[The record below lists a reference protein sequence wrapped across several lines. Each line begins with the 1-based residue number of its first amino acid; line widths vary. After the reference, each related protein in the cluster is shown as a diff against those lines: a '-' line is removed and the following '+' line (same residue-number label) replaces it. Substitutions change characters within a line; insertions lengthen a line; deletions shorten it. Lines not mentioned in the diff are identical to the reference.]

1 MLNTLDI
8 NPDSLTLDKLGLNSK
23 QLEAVKYFENPL
35 LILAGAGTGKTKTLT
50 SKIALLIAS
59 GISPSQILAITFTNK
74 AAAEMRQRIA
84 QITPYSA
91 GIWMHTFHALG
102 AKLLRQH
109 GELIGI
115 KKDFLIYDT
124 DDQKKLITLILK
136 EIGLENEKNK
146 INLYINLISKAK
158 DDLID
163 ENAYME
169 SAEASGE
176 TNRLTTARIYRL
188 YQGKMALA
196 GALDFGDLIHKT
208 CKLLREN
215 LDLRQYYQE
224 YFKYVLVDEY
234 QDTNHA
240 QYVLVKALSEKH
252 QNLCVVGDPDQCLP
266 GETKVMT
273 EKGAV
278 SIKNLTKKDKI
289 ISAIGSNK
297 AQSAEINHILKKPFK
312 GNLVEIKT
320 KGKKTLRCT
329 PNHICFAR
337 LEPSE
342 KLHYVYLMKKND
354 LGFRIGTT
362 SGVRTSKDR
371 KILNGIMVTPP
382 PAYCPLDN
390 QKKQKPTLGG
400 QTGGGVRTNQEMA
413 DAIWILK
420 TCKNSGEARYFEQLF
435 SLKYQIPTTVFYSK
449 GRNLAIN
456 QRLINNLYKEL
467 DTVSS
472 AEGLMEDLCLNPDYP
487 HHRPF
492 AVTRKG
498 FNRKY
503 VWFTVFGDTRENL
516 SDKTHYHRVQ
526 LVTSGNALRK
536 KAEKNFPVRAGKQN
550 SWRIETSRK
559 DYDEGLTLAE
569 KISDLDAMDT
579 ISRAKLTKN
588 SPFYFMPASHLR
600 EGMKIPVLK
609 DGKIVEDTISSIK
622 TSFYDGVICDIS
634 VPKFRNYSANGIIVH
649 NTIYSWRGAS
659 IRNIMEFEKDFKNAK
674 TIILEQNYR
683 STANI
688 LNAANKVIVRNRNR
702 HPKDLWTENN
712 DGDNVEIIECSGEID
727 ESKFV
732 YNKIK
737 KLTASGGHTY
747 NDFVVFYRTNAQSRS
762 FEETFMRMRIPYRII
777 GSIKFYTRKEIK
789 DAVAYF
795 RLLANPYD
803 TVSLMRI
810 INTPA
815 RGIGKTALEKIQTYA
830 SENNMP
836 LFDALENEFQIPKLT
851 PMARR
856 GIKEF
861 TILINNLKAELG
873 ETPLYVIIEK
883 LLTKSGYWQSIE
895 DLSEK
900 DPEASLSKLGNLEG
914 LVNAVKEFED
924 NMEKQNITPSIH
936 KFLENVSLASEV
948 DNLEY
953 SDYAVTLMT
962 VHLAK
967 GLEFPTVFLTG
978 LEDGLFPI
986 NASHSSNS
994 EMEEERR
1001 LCYVGMTRAKQ
1012 KLYMTWAN
1020 TRKIFGKTY
1029 PNMASRFLFE
1039 TELIKGKEENEN
1051 EELPQTAPYVPSGP
1065 RIIPGRKVSH
1075 PVYGIGKVVNLVG
1088 TGEFSK
1094 VTVVFDNGGKQTF
1107 MLKYAPLEMV

>member
-1 MLNTLDI
+1 MPNILDI
-8 NPDSLTLDKLGLNSK
+8 KPDSLDLDKLRLNPK
-23 QLEAVKYFENPL
+23 QLEAVKYFENPV

-50 SKIALLIAS
+50 SKVALLIAS
-59 GISPSQILAITFTNK
+59 GIPPSEILAITFTNK

-84 QITPYSA
+84 QITPYSS

-102 AKLLRQH
+102 AKLLRRH

-115 KKDFLIYDT
+115 KKDFLIYDA
-124 DDQKKLITLILK
+124 DDQKKLIGLILK

-146 INLYINLISKAK
+146 IPLYISLISKAK

-163 ENAYME
+163 EKAYAQ

-176 TNRLTTARIYRL
+176 TNKLKTAKIYRL
-188 YQGKMALA
+188 YQTKLTLA

-208 CKLLREN
+208 CKLLNEKE
-215 LDLRQYYQE
+215 DLSRHYQE

-240 QYVLVKALSEKH
+240 QYVLIKTLSQKH
-252 QNLCVVGDPDQCLP
+252 QNLCVVGDPDQ
-266 GETKVMT
+266 
-273 EKGAV
+273 
-278 SIKNLTKKDKI
+278 
-289 ISAIGSNK
+289 
-297 AQSAEINHILKKPFK
+297 
-312 GNLVEIKT
+312 
-320 KGKKTLRCT
+320 
-329 PNHICFAR
+329 
-337 LEPSE
+337 
-342 KLHYVYLMKKND
+342 
-354 LGFRIGTT
+354 
-362 SGVRTSKDR
+362 
-371 KILNGIMVTPP
+371 
-382 PAYCPLDN
+382 
-390 QKKQKPTLGG
+390 
-400 QTGGGVRTNQEMA
+400 
-413 DAIWILK
+413 
-420 TCKNSGEARYFEQLF
+420 
-435 SLKYQIPTTVFYSK
+435 
-449 GRNLAIN
+449 
-456 QRLINNLYKEL
+456 
-467 DTVSS
+467 
-472 AEGLMEDLCLNPDYP
+472 
-487 HHRPF
+487 
-492 AVTRKG
+492 
-498 FNRKY
+498 
-503 VWFTVFGDTRENL
+503 
-516 SDKTHYHRVQ
+516 
-526 LVTSGNALRK
+526 
-536 KAEKNFPVRAGKQN
+536 
-550 SWRIETSRK
+550 
-559 DYDEGLTLAE
+559 
-569 KISDLDAMDT
+569 
-579 ISRAKLTKN
+579 
-588 SPFYFMPASHLR
+588 
-600 EGMKIPVLK
+600 
-609 DGKIVEDTISSIK
+609 
-622 TSFYDGVICDIS
+622 
-634 VPKFRNYSANGIIVH
+634 
-649 NTIYSWRGAS
+649 TIYSWRGAN

-688 LNAANKVIVRNRNR
+688 LDAANKVIVRNRCRQAKN
-702 HPKDLWTENN
+702 LWTQNS

-732 YNKIK
+732 YKKIK
-737 KLTASGGHTY
+737 KMTASGNYTY

-762 FEETFMRMRIPYRII
+762 FEETFAKMRIPYRLI
-777 GSIKFYTRKEIK
+777 GSVKFYNRKEIK

-795 RLLANPYD
+795 RLLANPHD

-815 RGIGKTALEKIQTYA
+815 RGIGKMALEKIQAYA
-830 SENNMP
+830 GENNLH
-836 LFDALENEFQIPKLT
+836 LFNALQNEFQIPKLT

-861 TILINNLKAELG
+861 TILINNLKDEIG

-883 LLTKSGYWQSIE
+883 LLMKSGYWKSIE

-900 DPEASLSKLGNLEG
+900 DEVESLARLGNLEG

-924 NMEKQNITPSIH
+924 SMEKQNITPSIH

-994 EMEEERR
+994 EREEERR
-1001 LCYVGMTRAKQ
+1001 LCYVGMTRAKK
-1012 KLYMTWAN
+1012 KLFMTWAN

-1039 TELIKGKEENEN
+1039 TELIKGEEKQQ
-1051 EELPQTAPYVPSGP
+1051 EEKVPETTAPYVPKGP
-1065 RIIPGRKVSH
+1065 RIAPGRKVAH

-1088 TGEFSK
+1088 TGEYAK
-1094 VTVVFDNGGKQTF
+1094 VTVVFTNGGRQTF

>member
-1 MLNTLDI
+1 MPNTLNI
-8 NPDSLTLDKLGLNSK
+8 NSNSLTLDKLGLNSK

-59 GISPSQILAITFTNK
+59 GIAPNKILAITFTNK

-84 QITPYSA
+84 QITPYSS

-115 KKDFLIYDT
+115 KKDFLIYDV

-136 EIGLENEKNK
+136 ELGLENDKNK
-146 INLYINLISKAK
+146 VPLYINLISKAK

-163 ENAYME
+163 ENAYLE

-176 TNRLTTARIYRL
+176 TNRLKTARIYRL
-188 YQGKMALA
+188 YQAKMALA

-208 CKLLREN
+208 CKLLREKD
-215 LDLRQYYQE
+215 DLREYYQE
-224 YFKYVLVDEY
+224 HFKYVLVDEY

-273 EKGAV
+273 EKGYVA
-278 SIKNLTKKDKI
+278 IKNLTKKDKI

-297 AQSAEINHILKKPFK
+297 TQRAEINHILKKPFK

-320 KGKKTLRCT
+320 KSKKTLRCT

-337 LEPSE
+337 LDPSE

-371 KILNGIMVTPP
+371 KILNGII
-382 PAYCPLDN
+382 
-390 QKKQKPTLGG
+390 
-400 QTGGGVRTNQEMA
+400 VRTNQEVA

-472 AEGLMEDLCLNPDYP
+472 AERLMEDLCLNPDYP

-526 LVTSGNALRK
+526 LVTSGNTLRK
-536 KAEKNFPVRAGKQN
+536 KAEKNFSVRAGKQN

-559 DYDEGLTLAE
+559 DYDEALTLAE

-634 VPKFRNYSANGIIVH
+634 VPKFRNYSANGIVVH
-649 NTIYSWRGAS
+649 NTIYSWRGAN

-702 HPKDLWTENN
+702 HAKDLWTKNN
-712 DGDNVEIIECSGEID
+712 DGEDVEIIECSGEID
-727 ESKFV
+727 ESRFV

-737 KLTASGGHTY
+737 KLTASGAYTY

-762 FEETFMRMRIPYRII
+762 FEETFMRMSIPYRII
-777 GSIKFYTRKEIK
+777 GSIKFYNRKEIK

-795 RLLANPYD
+795 RLLANPRD
-803 TVSLMRI
+803 TVSLMRV
-810 INTPA
+810 INNPT

-830 SENNMP
+830 LENQLP

-861 TILINNLKAELG
+861 TITINNLKAEVG

-895 DLSEK
+895 NLSEK
-900 DPEASLSKLGNLEG
+900 DPEASLTKLGNLQE

-924 NMEKQNITPSIH
+924 RMEKQNIPPSIH
-936 KFLENVSLASEV
+936 RFLENVSLASEV

-953 SDYAVTLMT
+953 SEYAVTLMT

-967 GLEFPTVFLTG
+967 GLEFPAVFLTG

-986 NASHSSNS
+986 NASHSSNN

-1039 TELIKGKEENEN
+1039 TELIKGKEESSD
-1051 EELPQTAPYVPSGP
+1051 EEIPKTTAPYIPKGP
-1065 RIIPGRKVSH
+1065 QIAPGRKVSH

-1088 TGEFSK
+1088 TGEFTK

-1107 MLKYAPLEMV
+1107 MLKYAPLEIV